1 MRKRP
6 FLLLAC
12 MFLAGVQF
20 GAGRAW
26 YALPLAMVVV
36 VYARPWQEKSPR
48 RGLLFL
54 LIFTLFAAGALRAEG
69 ESRLQASYLPELE
82 DGQQV
87 RLVGEITRIEERE
100 RCVCYRLTDCVMDRS
115 NEYMPCNDVLAYASS
130 DEFSIGQ
137 ILVIT
142 GTISLFEPAA
152 NEGGF
157 DVRSY
162 YQSQKIDFGVWV
174 DTVEAV
180 HGTGNRYSNFLM
192 QIRKRLS
199 ESIAGCQGTDGIL
212 SAMLLG
218 EKSQLDEEIK
228 SLYRLAGIGHILA
241 ISGLHV
247 TMLGIGLYRLLRR
260 CGVRYASCAVFVSF
274 VMLSYGWMTGG
285 SMSTCRAVGM
295 LLVYLLADV
304 LGRGYDMLSALGLV
318 VIVLLWDNPFLIHY
332 SGFWLSVV
340 AVLGVGVTG
349 PVLVGW
355 SNCFHEHSS
364 ILYEG
369 TGIGEKAFERY
380 AIGRKAA
387 ERKRDKSREFGKDEV
402 RKTTVRRRREKSWKD
417 KCRESL
423 LMGLGIQITM
433 LPLVAL
439 YYYELPIYA
448 LFLNSV
454 VLMFVKY
461 VVGVGGV
468 AAVAGVWYLGLG
480 TIIMK
485 PCNWILG
492 LYQWACELTL
502 SLPGA
507 RVITGCPAKWQ
518 IVLYYIMLGIFL
530 WVLARRTEFMRKQRE
545 DKQDRYGQGKLQE
558 EKRIELLR
566 TREIGEELQES
577 LRGRGLEEKKEGMVA
592 GMCRKREMILEG
604 RRQLMVCTWLI
615 FMISVILFHPLEKGE
630 VDILD
635 VGQGD
640 GSYVCTVNGT
650 TMFIDGGSLD
660 VPDVGDN
667 RILPF
672 LKYKGVKG
680 IDYWF
685 VSHTDQDHI
694 SGLTEVLESGYP
706 VRHLVFAAAVREN
719 EKTVEL
725 AGVAQE
731 AGTKVVYMQAGDVL
745 VAGSARLRCLYPTA
759 GEQREDINELS
770 LVLRLEE
777 DGSSCLFTGD
787 ISSEVEKELLASGAI
802 EEVDFLK
809 AAHHGS
815 KYSNSYEFLQAL
827 QPKIVSI
834 SCGENNRYG
843 HPGEE
848 TLERL
853 NQVDSK
859 ILRTDQNGEIRIMVK
874 ASDVEAC
881 AMRGMEKLSS
891 KNIYHQLY

>member
-54 LIFTLFAAGALRAEG
+54 LIFTLFAAGALRAES
-69 ESRLQASYLPELE
+69 ESRLQASYLPEFE

-115 NEYMPCNDVLAYASS
+115 NEDMPCNDVLAYASS

-192 QIRKRLS
+192 KVRKRLS
-199 ESIAGCQGTDGIL
+199 ESIAGCQGIDGIL

-518 IVLYYIMLGIFL
+518 IVLYYIMLGFFL
-530 WVLARRTEFMRKQRE
+530 WVLARRTEVLRKQR
-545 DKQDRYGQGKLQE
+545 DAKQ
-558 EKRIELLR
+558 ELLK
-566 TREIGEELQES
+566 E
-577 LRGRGLEEKKEGMVA
+577 RGSDKKTDRAVVA
-592 GMCRKREMILEG
+592 VHRKIEMFWVAL
-604 RRQLMVCTWLI
+604 WLI
-615 FMISVILFHPLEKGE
+615 LMISVILCHPIEKGE

-640 GSYVCTVNGT
+640 GSYVCTANGT

-660 VPDVGDN
+660 VSDVGDN

-834 SCGENNRYG
+834 SCGENNN
-843 HPGEE
+843 P
-848 TLERL
+848 TTKMI
-853 NQVDSK
+853 Q
-859 ILRTDQNGEIRIMVK
+859 
-874 ASDVEAC
+874 A
-881 AMRGMEKLSS
+881 
-891 KNIYHQLY
+891 

>member
-54 LIFTLFAAGALRAEG
+54 LIFTLFAAGALRAES
-69 ESRLQASYLPELE
+69 ESRLQASYLPEFE

-530 WVLARRTEFMRKQRE
+530 WVLARRTEVLRKQRE
-545 DKQDRYGQGKLQE
+545 DKQ
-558 EKRIELLR
+558 ELLK
-566 TREIGEELQES
+566 E
-577 LRGRGLEEKKEGMVA
+577 RGSDKKTDRAVVA
-592 GMCRKREMILEG
+592 VHRKIEMFWVAL
-604 RRQLMVCTWLI
+604 WLI
-615 FMISVILFHPLEKGE
+615 LMISVILFHPLEKGE

-640 GSYVCTVNGT
+640 GSYVCTANGT

-660 VPDVGDN
+660 VPAVGDN

-787 ISSEVEKELLASGAI
+787 ISSEVEKELLAIGAI

-881 AMRGMEKLSS
+881 AMRRMEKLSS

>member
-54 LIFTLFAAGALRAEG
+54 LIFTLFAAGALRAES
-69 ESRLQASYLPELE
+69 ESRLQASYLPEFE

-137 ILVIT
+137 IIVIT

-228 SLYRLAGIGHILA
+228 SLYRLTGIGHILA

-318 VIVLLWDNPFLIHY
+318 IIVLLWDNPFLVHY

-417 KCRESL
+417 KGRESL
-423 LMGLGIQITM
+423 VMGLGIQITT

-454 VLMFVKY
+454 VLMLVKY

-468 AAVAGVWYLGLG
+468 AAVAGVWCLGLG
-480 TIIMK
+480 TILMQ

-530 WVLARRTEFMRKQRE
+530 WVLARRTEVLRKQR
-545 DKQDRYGQGKLQE
+545 DAKQ
-558 EKRIELLR
+558 ELLK
-566 TREIGEELQES
+566 E
-577 LRGRGLEEKKEGMVA
+577 RGSDKKTDRAVVA
-592 GMCRKREMILEG
+592 VHRKIEMFWVAL
-604 RRQLMVCTWLI
+604 WLI
-615 FMISVILFHPLEKGE
+615 LMISVILFHPLEKGE

-640 GSYVCTVNGT
+640 GSYVCTANGT

-787 ISSEVEKELLASGAI
+787 ISSEVEKELLAIGAI

>member
-54 LIFTLFAAGALRAEG
+54 LIFTLFAAGALRAES
-69 ESRLQASYLPELE
+69 ESRLQASYLPEFE

-137 ILVIT
+137 IIVIT

-318 VIVLLWDNPFLIHY
+318 IIVLLWDNPFLVHY

-423 LMGLGIQITM
+423 VMGLGIQITT

-454 VLMFVKY
+454 VLMLVKY

-468 AAVAGVWYLGLG
+468 AAVAGVWCLGLG
-480 TIIMK
+480 TILMQ

-502 SLPGA
+502 LLPGA

-530 WVLARRTEFMRKQRE
+530 WVLARRTEVLRKQR
-545 DKQDRYGQGKLQE
+545 DAKQ
-558 EKRIELLR
+558 ELLK
-566 TREIGEELQES
+566 E
-577 LRGRGLEEKKEGMVA
+577 RGSDKKTDRAVVA
-592 GMCRKREMILEG
+592 VHRKIEMFWVAL
-604 RRQLMVCTWLI
+604 WLI
-615 FMISVILFHPLEKGE
+615 LMISVILFHPLEKGE

-640 GSYVCTVNGT
+640 GSYVCTANGT

-787 ISSEVEKELLASGAI
+787 ISSEVEKELLAIGAI

>member
-48 RGLLFL
+48 RGLIFL
-54 LIFTLFAAGALRAEG
+54 LIFTLFAAGALRAES
-69 ESRLQASYLPELE
+69 ESRLQASYLPEFE

-137 ILVIT
+137 IIVIT

-318 VIVLLWDNPFLIHY
+318 IIVLLWDNPFLVHY

-417 KCRESL
+417 KGRESL
-423 LMGLGIQITM
+423 VMGLGIQITT

-454 VLMFVKY
+454 VLMLVKY

-468 AAVAGVWYLGLG
+468 AAVAGVWCLGLG
-480 TIIMK
+480 TILMQ

-502 SLPGA
+502 LLPGA

-530 WVLARRTEFMRKQRE
+530 WVLARRTEVLRKQR
-545 DKQDRYGQGKLQE
+545 DAKQ
-558 EKRIELLR
+558 ELLK
-566 TREIGEELQES
+566 E
-577 LRGRGLEEKKEGMVA
+577 RGSDKKTDRAVVA
-592 GMCRKREMILEG
+592 VHRKIEMFWVAL
-604 RRQLMVCTWLI
+604 WLI
-615 FMISVILFHPLEKGE
+615 LMISVILFHPLEKGE

-640 GSYVCTVNGT
+640 GSYVCTANGT

-787 ISSEVEKELLASGAI
+787 ISSEVEKELLAIGAI

>member
-54 LIFTLFAAGALRAEG
+54 LIFTLFAAGALRAES
-69 ESRLQASYLPELE
+69 ESRLQASYLPEFE

-137 ILVIT
+137 IIVIT

-199 ESIAGCQGTDGIL
+199 ERIAGCQGTDGIL
-212 SAMLLG
+212 PAMLLG

-228 SLYRLAGIGHILA
+228 SLSRLAGIGHILA

-304 LGRGYDMLSALGLV
+304 RGRGYDMLSALGLV
-318 VIVLLWDNPFLIHY
+318 IIVLLWDNPFLVHY

-349 PVLVGW
+349 SVLVGW

-364 ILYEG
+364 ILCEG

-387 ERKRDKSREFGKDEV
+387 ERKRDKSRGFGKDGV

-454 VLMFVKY
+454 VLMLVKY

-468 AAVAGVWYLGLG
+468 AAVAGVWCLGLG
-480 TIIMK
+480 TILMQ

-502 SLPGA
+502 LLPGA

-530 WVLARRTEFMRKQRE
+530 WVLARRTEVLRKQR
-545 DKQDRYGQGKLQE
+545 DAKQ
-558 EKRIELLR
+558 ELLK
-566 TREIGEELQES
+566 E
-577 LRGRGLEEKKEGMVA
+577 RGSDKKTDRAVVA
-592 GMCRKREMILEG
+592 VHRKIEMFWVAL
-604 RRQLMVCTWLI
+604 WLI
-615 FMISVILFHPLEKGE
+615 LMISVILFHPLEKGE
-630 VDILD
+630 VDILY

-640 GSYVCTVNGT
+640 GSYVCTANGT
-650 TMFIDGGSLD
+650 TMVIDGGSLD

-787 ISSEVEKELLASGAI
+787 ISSEVEKELLAIGAI

>member
-54 LIFTLFAAGALRAEG
+54 LIFTLFAAGALRAES
-69 ESRLQASYLPELE
+69 ESRLQASYLPEFE

-364 ILYEG
+364 VLYEG

-468 AAVAGVWYLGLG
+468 EAVAGVWYLGLG

-530 WVLARRTEFMRKQRE
+530 WVLARRTEVLRKQR
-545 DKQDRYGQGKLQE
+545 DAKQ
-558 EKRIELLR
+558 ELLK
-566 TREIGEELQES
+566 E
-577 LRGRGLEEKKEGMVA
+577 RGSDKKTDRAVVA
-592 GMCRKREMILEG
+592 VHRKIEMFWVAL
-604 RRQLMVCTWLI
+604 WLI
-615 FMISVILFHPLEKGE
+615 LMISVILFHPLEKGE

-640 GSYVCTVNGT
+640 GSYVCTANGT

-787 ISSEVEKELLASGAI
+787 ISSEVEKELLAIGAI

-881 AMRGMEKLSS
+881 AMRGMEEV
-891 KNIYHQLY
+891 N

>member
-54 LIFTLFAAGALRAEG
+54 LIFTLFAAGALRAES
-69 ESRLQASYLPELE
+69 ESRLQASYLPEFE

-530 WVLARRTEFMRKQRE
+530 WVLARRTEVLRKQR
-545 DKQDRYGQGKLQE
+545 DAKQ
-558 EKRIELLR
+558 ELLK
-566 TREIGEELQES
+566 E
-577 LRGRGLEEKKEGMVA
+577 RGSDKKTDRAVVA
-592 GMCRKREMILEG
+592 VHRKIEMFWVAL
-604 RRQLMVCTWLI
+604 WLI
-615 FMISVILFHPLEKGE
+615 LMISVILFHPLEKGE

-640 GSYVCTVNGT
+640 GSYVCTANGT

-725 AGVAQE
+725 ARAAQE

-881 AMRGMEKLSS
+881 AMRGMEEV
-891 KNIYHQLY
+891 N

>member
-54 LIFTLFAAGALRAEG
+54 LIFTLFAAGALRAES
-69 ESRLQASYLPELE
+69 ESRLQASYLPEFE

-137 ILVIT
+137 IIVIT

-318 VIVLLWDNPFLIHY
+318 IIVLLWDNPFLVHY

-423 LMGLGIQITM
+423 VMGLGIQITT

-468 AAVAGVWYLGLG
+468 AAVAGVWCLGLG
-480 TIIMK
+480 TILMQ

-502 SLPGA
+502 LLPGA

-530 WVLARRTEFMRKQRE
+530 WVLARRTEVLRKQR
-545 DKQDRYGQGKLQE
+545 DAKQ
-558 EKRIELLR
+558 ELLK
-566 TREIGEELQES
+566 E
-577 LRGRGLEEKKEGMVA
+577 RGSDKKTDRAVVA
-592 GMCRKREMILEG
+592 VHRKIEMFWVAL
-604 RRQLMVCTWLI
+604 WLI
-615 FMISVILFHPLEKGE
+615 LMISVILFHPLEKGE

-640 GSYVCTVNGT
+640 GSYVCTANGT

-787 ISSEVEKELLASGAI
+787 ISSEVEKELLAIGAI

>member
-1 MRKRP
+1 
-6 FLLLAC
+6 
-12 MFLAGVQF
+12 
-20 GAGRAW
+20 
-26 YALPLAMVVV
+26 
-36 VYARPWQEKSPR
+36 
-48 RGLLFL
+48 
-54 LIFTLFAAGALRAEG
+54 
-69 ESRLQASYLPELE
+69 
-82 DGQQV
+82 
-87 RLVGEITRIEERE
+87 
-100 RCVCYRLTDCVMDRS
+100 
-115 NEYMPCNDVLAYASS
+115 
-130 DEFSIGQ
+130 
-137 ILVIT
+137 
-142 GTISLFEPAA
+142 
-152 NEGGF
+152 
-157 DVRSY
+157 
-162 YQSQKIDFGVWV
+162 
-174 DTVEAV
+174 
-180 HGTGNRYSNFLM
+180 
-192 QIRKRLS
+192 
-199 ESIAGCQGTDGIL
+199 
-212 SAMLLG
+212 
-218 EKSQLDEEIK
+218 
-228 SLYRLAGIGHILA
+228 
-241 ISGLHV
+241 
-247 TMLGIGLYRLLRR
+247 
-260 CGVRYASCAVFVSF
+260 
-274 VMLSYGWMTGG
+274 
-285 SMSTCRAVGM
+285 
-295 LLVYLLADV
+295 
-304 LGRGYDMLSALGLV
+304 
-318 VIVLLWDNPFLIHY
+318 
-332 SGFWLSVV
+332 
-340 AVLGVGVTG
+340 
-349 PVLVGW
+349 
-355 SNCFHEHSS
+355 
-364 ILYEG
+364 
-369 TGIGEKAFERY
+369 
-380 AIGRKAA
+380 
-387 ERKRDKSREFGKDEV
+387 
-402 RKTTVRRRREKSWKD
+402 
-417 KCRESL
+417 
-423 LMGLGIQITM
+423 MGLGIQITM

-492 LYQWACELTL
+492 LYQWACEITL

-530 WVLARRTEFMRKQRE
+530 WVLARRTEVLRKQR
-545 DKQDRYGQGKLQE
+545 DAKQ
-558 EKRIELLR
+558 ELLK
-566 TREIGEELQES
+566 E
-577 LRGRGLEEKKEGMVA
+577 RGSDKKTDRAVVA
-592 GMCRKREMILEG
+592 VHRKIEMFWVAL
-604 RRQLMVCTWLI
+604 WLI
-615 FMISVILFHPLEKGE
+615 LMISVILFHPLEKGE

-640 GSYVCTVNGT
+640 GSYVCTANGT

-787 ISSEVEKELLASGAI
+787 ISSEVEKELLAIGAI

>member
-54 LIFTLFAAGALRAEG
+54 LIFTLFAAGALRAES
-69 ESRLQASYLPELE
+69 ESRLQASYLPEFE

-137 ILVIT
+137 IIVIT

-212 SAMLLG
+212 PAMLLG

-318 VIVLLWDNPFLIHY
+318 IIVLLWDNPFLVHY

-417 KCRESL
+417 KGRESL
-423 LMGLGIQITM
+423 VMGLGIQITT

-454 VLMFVKY
+454 VLMLVKY

-468 AAVAGVWYLGLG
+468 AAVAGVWCLGLG
-480 TIIMK
+480 TILMQ

-502 SLPGA
+502 LLPGA

-530 WVLARRTEFMRKQRE
+530 WVLARRTEVLRKQR
-545 DKQDRYGQGKLQE
+545 DAKQ
-558 EKRIELLR
+558 ELLK
-566 TREIGEELQES
+566 E
-577 LRGRGLEEKKEGMVA
+577 RGSDKKTDRAVVA
-592 GMCRKREMILEG
+592 VHRKIEMFWVAL
-604 RRQLMVCTWLI
+604 WLI
-615 FMISVILFHPLEKGE
+615 LMISVILFHPLEKGE

-640 GSYVCTVNGT
+640 GSYVCTANGT

-787 ISSEVEKELLASGAI
+787 ISSEVEKELLAIGAI

-834 SCGENNRYG
+834 SCGENNN
-843 HPGEE
+843 P
-848 TLERL
+848 TTKMI
-853 NQVDSK
+853 Q
-859 ILRTDQNGEIRIMVK
+859 
-874 ASDVEAC
+874 A
-881 AMRGMEKLSS
+881 
-891 KNIYHQLY
+891 

>member
-54 LIFTLFAAGALRAEG
+54 LIFTLFAAGALRAES
-69 ESRLQASYLPELE
+69 ESRLQASYLPEFE

-137 ILVIT
+137 IIVIT

-318 VIVLLWDNPFLIHY
+318 IIVLLWDNPFLVHY

-454 VLMFVKY
+454 VLMLVKY

-468 AAVAGVWYLGLG
+468 AAVAGVWCLGLG
-480 TIIMK
+480 TILMQ

-530 WVLARRTEFMRKQRE
+530 WVLARRTEVLRKQR
-545 DKQDRYGQGKLQE
+545 DAKQ
-558 EKRIELLR
+558 ELLK
-566 TREIGEELQES
+566 E
-577 LRGRGLEEKKEGMVA
+577 RGSDKKTDRAVVA
-592 GMCRKREMILEG
+592 VHRKIEMFWVAL
-604 RRQLMVCTWLI
+604 WLI
-615 FMISVILFHPLEKGE
+615 LMISVILFHPLEKGE

-640 GSYVCTVNGT
+640 GSYVCTANGT

-787 ISSEVEKELLASGAI
+787 ISSEVEKELLAIGAI

>member
-54 LIFTLFAAGALRAEG
+54 LIFTLFAAGALRAES
-69 ESRLQASYLPELE
+69 ESRLQASYLPEFE

-318 VIVLLWDNPFLIHY
+318 VIVLLWDNPFLVHY

-364 ILYEG
+364 ILYGG
-369 TGIGEKAFERY
+369 TGIGGKAFERY
-380 AIGRKAA
+380 AIGRNAA

-402 RKTTVRRRREKSWKD
+402 RKTTVRRCREKSWKD

-530 WVLARRTEFMRKQRE
+530 WVLARRTEVLRKQR
-545 DKQDRYGQGKLQE
+545 DAKQ
-558 EKRIELLR
+558 ELLK
-566 TREIGEELQES
+566 E
-577 LRGRGLEEKKEGMVA
+577 RGSDKKTDRVVVA
-592 GMCRKREMILEG
+592 VHRKIEMFWVAL
-604 RRQLMVCTWLI
+604 WLI
-615 FMISVILFHPLEKGE
+615 LMISVILFHPLEKGE

-640 GSYVCTVNGT
+640 GSYVCTANGT

-859 ILRTDQNGEIRIMVK
+859 ILRTDQNGEIRITVK
-874 ASDVEAC
+874 ASYVEAS

>member
-54 LIFTLFAAGALRAEG
+54 LIFTLFAAGALRAES
-69 ESRLQASYLPELE
+69 ESRLQASYLPKFE

-192 QIRKRLS
+192 KVRKRLS
-199 ESIAGCQGTDGIL
+199 ESIAGCQGIDGIL

-423 LMGLGIQITM
+423 VMGLGIQITT

-454 VLMFVKY
+454 VLMLVKY

-468 AAVAGVWYLGLG
+468 AAVAGVWCLGLG
-480 TIIMK
+480 TILMQ

-502 SLPGA
+502 LLPRA

-530 WVLARRTEFMRKQRE
+530 WVLARRTEVLRKQR
-545 DKQDRYGQGKLQE
+545 DAKQ
-558 EKRIELLR
+558 ELLK
-566 TREIGEELQES
+566 E
-577 LRGRGLEEKKEGMVA
+577 RGSDKKTDRAVVA
-592 GMCRKREMILEG
+592 VHRKIEMFWVAL
-604 RRQLMVCTWLI
+604 WLI
-615 FMISVILFHPLEKGE
+615 LMISVILFHPLEKGE

-640 GSYVCTVNGT
+640 GSYVCTANGT

-787 ISSEVEKELLASGAI
+787 ISSEVEKELLAIGAI

-859 ILRTDQNGEIRIMVK
+859 ILRTDQNGEIRITVK
-874 ASDVEAC
+874 ASYVEAS